1 MKTNAKTRKISWY
14 TLLVT
19 TVVVLAVLYYFWEY
33 YLFNHYLGG
42 FTHEGYLVQRSQTGL
57 HFFLSVW
64 PLWAFPLAVGIGLT
78 LLWHQATLN
87 QARRRIEQ
95 LEEERAMQQAARR
108 EAEVEKKPVGMDQE
122 TAPMQKILPDVNN
135 EFEELKTAH
144 ETLQQD
150 YQASL
155 DFIEKL
161 LLRLNASETPNS

>member
-33 YLFNHYLGG
+33 YLFNYYLGG

-78 LLWHQATLN
+78 LLWHEATLN

-95 LEEERAMQQAARR
+95 LEEERALQPLPRH
-108 EAEVEKKPVGMDQE
+108 EDDIEKKRVGTPHE
-122 TAPMQKILPDVNN
+122 TAPMQKILPDVTK
-135 EFEELKTAH
+135 EYEELKTAH

-161 LLRLNASETPNS
+161 LLRLNNSQ

>member
-14 TLLVT
+14 TLLIT

-42 FTHEGYLVQRSQTGL
+42 FTHEGYLVQRSHTGL

-64 PLWAFPLAVGIGLT
+64 PLWAFPLAVGVGLT
-78 LLWHQATLN
+78 LLWHEATLN
-87 QARRRIEQ
+87 QARQRIEQ
-95 LEEERAMQQAARR
+95 LEQERASWHEASVVKPPVEKHPEAAR
-108 EAEVEKKPVGMDQE
+108 
-122 TAPMQKILPDVNN
+122 TPDMIPAVNK
-135 EFEELKTAH
+135 EYDKLKTDH
-144 ETLQQD
+144 EALQQD

-161 LLRLNASETPNS
+161 LLRLNSSQTQ